1 MAKSARALSSAQ
13 SSQQFHITIYY
24 IINKVALPETDLW
37 NTLKEQDF
45 TAMMKKNMTFYKKIW
60 YVYFSSYLFFSMQF
74 FQNIYSE
81 NMDCK
86 NQPQGIFCPCV
97 WKCIANVYFQL
108 IRLRGGVFGKHLVYK
123 LKNGSHVS

>member
-1 MAKSARALSSAQ
+1 MAKSARAHSSAQ
-13 SSQQFHITIYY
+13 SSQQFHITI
-24 IINKVALPETDLW
+24 IHNKVALPETDLW

-45 TAMMKKNMTFYKKIW
+45 TAKMKKNMTFYKKIW
-60 YVYFSSYLFFSMQF
+60 YVYFSSYLFFSIQF
-74 FQNIYSE
+74 FQ

-86 NQPQGIFCPCV
+86 NQPQGIFCPYV
-97 WKCIANVYFQL
+97 WKCIANVYYQL